1 MLRNNLN
8 VIPMEECNS
17 NKPKINNAAYV
28 TAPRAEVPY
37 QEVSV
42 DHFDTD
48 HFRHALE
55 TKDLAQKI
63 NILMLQNKALRLA
76 FDKQNKEFNAFKNS
90 INKNFDLLIGE
101 LVTNKVYSF
110 RHEEH
115 NHIKIGYT
123 GDLESRRKRHESE
136 GWIYLGSRPGNQ
148 QNDEKMVKDILK
160 NSGIKPVPGT
170 KEQYA
175 ITPKLID
182 VLETVNWVGIKEN
195 KDQLLKKDAQL
206 GLDFKNY

>member
-8 VIPMEECNS
+8 FIPMGECNS
-17 NKPKINNAAYV
+17 NKPKINNAAYIP
-28 TAPRAEVPY
+28 APRAKVPC

-48 HFRHALE
+48 NFRHALE

-63 NILMLQNKALRLA
+63 NILMWQNKALRFA
-76 FDKQNKEFNAFKNS
+76 FNKKNNEFNAFKNDV
-90 INKNFDLLIGE
+90 NKKLDLLIGE

-148 QNDEKMVKDILK
+148 QNDEKRVKTILK
-160 NSGIKPVPGT
+160 KSGIKPVPGT
-170 KEQYA
+170 KEQYE
-175 ITPKLID
+175 ITPKLIE
-182 VLETVNWVGIKEN
+182 VLVAVNWVGIKEY

-206 GLDFKNY
+206 TMDL

>member
-8 VIPMEECNS
+8 FIPMEECNS
-17 NKPKINNAAYV
+17 NKPKINNAAYIP
-28 TAPRAEVPY
+28 APRAEVPY
-37 QEVSV
+37 QDVSI
-42 DHFDTD
+42 DHFDT
-48 HFRHALE
+48 HNFRHALE
-55 TKDLAQKI
+55 TKDLTQKI
-63 NILMLQNKALRLA
+63 NILMCQNKALRFA
-76 FDKQNKEFNAFKNS
+76 FNKKNNEFNAFKDGV
-90 INKNFDLLIGE
+90 NKKLDLLIGE

-160 NSGIKPVPGT
+160 NSGIKAVPGT
-170 KEQYA
+170 KEQYE

-195 KDQLLKKDAQL
+195 RDQLLKKDAQL
-206 GLDFKNY
+206 RLDFKNS